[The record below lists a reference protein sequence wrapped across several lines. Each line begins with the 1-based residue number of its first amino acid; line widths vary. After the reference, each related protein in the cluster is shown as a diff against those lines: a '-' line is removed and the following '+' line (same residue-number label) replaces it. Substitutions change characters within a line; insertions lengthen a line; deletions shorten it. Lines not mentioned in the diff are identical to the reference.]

1 MSYKHIV
8 VIVIVSGTIFLVL
21 IFNTISEVMAVILG
35 AVAIA
40 ILVAGLVIERAYH
53 RPDRF
58 VEQLGEADILN
69 RMWFPLQDELTD
81 VVRTGGRVT
90 ESSSA
95 WTTAPGLSKR
105 ETPGTFFREME
116 QYVRRR
122 ELVASFAASDLATED
137 SRQQLEAGQQ
147 SLLFMAE
154 ELHKEVNKAIE
165 AIPGASAVRRTRSAR
180 PRPSY
185 QRPQATATGPSAPSR
200 AGTRQPTPVS
210 RSAQAQT
217 ATPARTIQ
225 ERPAPARPA
234 PAPMRIADATRTPD
248 RTSPTPI
255 RWEPEPPPAPSVP
268 PPPSRPAP
276 TPPKVTYTPMPAEPD
291 IAPPAPREPE
301 PQPTPSVP
309 PAPSPVTASVP
320 EPVVATPAP
329 SEPEPVAQPSSPP
342 GDLRLD
348 AASVCEELFDPNRMS
363 YETNRLFDD
372 RYKDA
377 TVRWK
382 GTARRASEYSYDF
395 DFGDG
400 GGTKVELDVYE
411 VKQQYGSRTV
421 RAFVQLPVEDA
432 DDIGARI
439 GEDVLFEGRLI
450 SCEGSA
456 RRLYVADARMVD

>member
-1 MSYKHIV
+1 MSYKHII

-95 WTTAPGLSKR
+95 WTAAPRLSKK
-105 ETPGTFFREME
+105 ETPTSFFREME

-147 SLLFMAE
+147 SLLFMAQ

-185 QRPQATATGPSAPSR
+185 QRPQATATRPSPASS
-200 AGTRQPTPVS
+200 AETRQSTPVS
-210 RSAQAQT
+210 RSAQART
-217 ATPARTIQ
+217 ATPARTIR
-225 ERPAPARPA
+225 ER
-234 PAPMRIADATRTPD
+234 PAPMRIADTPM
-248 RTSPTPI
+248 TSERAVPTPV
-255 RWEPEPPPAPSVP
+255 RWEPEPPTAPSAP
-268 PPPSRPAP
+268 RPPSRPAP
-276 TPPKVTYTPMPAEPD
+276 TPLRITDAPKPPEPTVT
-291 IAPPAPREPE
+291 PPAPRESE
-301 PQPTPSVP
+301 PTPVPSVP
-309 PAPSPVTASVP
+309 PAPSPVTASLPESVAAVPAPSVP
-320 EPVVATPAP
+320 EPAATP
-329 SEPEPVAQPSSPP
+329 SEVQ
-342 GDLRLD
+342 LD
-348 AASVCEELFDPNRMS
+348 VASVCEDLFDPNRMS

-382 GTARRASEYSYDF
+382 GTARRANPYSYDF
-395 DFGDG
+395 TFGDG
-400 GGTKVELDVYE
+400 GGTKAEFDVYE
-411 VKQQYGSRTV
+411 VKEQYGSRTV

-439 GEDVLFEGRLI
+439 GEDVHFEGRLI

>member
-40 ILVAGLVIERAYH
+40 ILVAGLVIERAFH

-69 RMWFPLQDELTD
+69 RMWFPLQEELTD

-90 ESSSA
+90 EAPSA

-105 ETPGTFFREME
+105 ETPRTFFTGMQR
-116 QYVRRR
+116 YVRQR
-122 ELVASFAASDLATED
+122 ELVASLATSDLATEE
-137 SRQQLEAGQQ
+137 SRQQLAAEQQ
-147 SLLFMAE
+147 GLLSRAQ
-154 ELHKEVNKAIE
+154 ELHKEVMKAIE

-185 QRPQATATGPSAPSR
+185 QRPQATATRPSPASR
-200 AGTRQPTPVS
+200 AGTRQPTSVS

-217 ATPARTIQ
+217 ATSARTIR
-225 ERPAPARPA
+225 ER
-234 PAPMRIADATRTPD
+234 PAPMRIADTPM
-248 RTSPTPI
+248 TSERAVPTPV
-255 RWEPEPPPAPSVP
+255 RWEPEPPTAPSAP
-268 PPPSRPAP
+268 RPPSRPVP
-276 TPPKVTYTPMPAEPD
+276 TPLSIKDTHMPAEPD
-291 IAPPAPREPE
+291 IAAPAPREPE

-320 EPVVATPAP
+320 ESVAAVPAP
-329 SEPEPVAQPSSPP
+329 SVAEPAATPSEVQ
-342 GDLRLD
+342 LNV
-348 AASVCEELFDPNRMS
+348 ASVCEDLFDPNRMS

-382 GTARRASEYSYDF
+382 GTARRANPYSYDF
-395 DFGDG
+395 TFGDG
-400 GGTKVELDVYE
+400 GGTKAEFDVYE
-411 VKQQYGSRTV
+411 VNQQYGSRTV

>member
-1 MSYKHIV
+1 MNPKHIL
-8 VIVIVSGTIFLVL
+8 VIAIVSGIIFVVVVY
-21 IFNTISEVMAVILG
+21 NTISEEMAVIL
-35 AVAIA
+35 AFLATVI
-40 ILVAGLVIERAYH
+40 IVAGLVIERAYH

-69 RMWFPLQDELTD
+69 RMWFPLQEELTD

-90 ESSSA
+90 EASSA
-95 WTTAPGLSKR
+95 WATAPRLSKR
-105 ETPGTFFREME
+105 ETPRTFFSGMQRYLRQRE
-116 QYVRRR
+116 R
-122 ELVASFAASDLATED
+122 VASFAASDLTTED
-137 SRQQLEAGQQ
+137 SRQQLEAEQQ
-147 SLLFMAE
+147 GLLFMAE

-185 QRPQATATGPSAPSR
+185 QRPQATATRPSPASR
-200 AGTRQPTPVS
+200 AGTRQSAQVP
-210 RSAQAQT
+210 RSAQSKP
-217 ATPARTIQ
+217 ATARTIR

-234 PAPMRIADATRTPD
+234 PAPMRIADTARTPD

-255 RWEPEPPPAPSVP
+255 RWEPEPPKAPSVP

-276 TPPKVTYTPMPAEPD
+276 TPPKVTYTPMPSPPAVVT
-291 IAPPAPREPE
+291 PAPREPE

-309 PAPSPVTASVP
+309 PAPSPVTASAP
-320 EPVVATPAP
+320 EPVVAAPAP
-329 SEPEPVAQPSSPP
+329 SESEPVAQPSEPP

-348 AASVCEELFDPNRMS
+348 VASVCEELFDPNRMS

-372 RYKDA
+372 WYKDA

-395 DFGDG
+395 NFGDE
-400 GGTKVELDVYE
+400 GGTKAELDVYE

-421 RAFVQLPVEDA
+421 RAFVQLPVEAA
-432 DDIGARI
+432 DEIGARI
-439 GEDVLFEGRLI
+439 GEDVQFEGRLI

>member
-8 VIVIVSGTIFLVL
+8 VIATVSGIVFVVVVY
-21 IFNTISEVMAVILG
+21 NTISEEMAVIL
-35 AVAIA
+35 AFLATVI
-40 ILVAGLVIERAYH
+40 IVAGLVIERAYH

-69 RMWFPLQDELTD
+69 RMWFPLQEELTD

-90 ESSSA
+90 EAPSA
-95 WTTAPGLSKR
+95 WMTAPRLSKK
-105 ETPGTFFREME
+105 ETPTSFFREME

-122 ELVASFAASDLATED
+122 ELVALLAASDLSTED

-147 SLLFMAE
+147 SLLFMAQ

-180 PRPSY
+180 PRPSA
-185 QRPQATATGPSAPSR
+185 QRPQVTATTPGAPSR
-200 AGTRQPTPVS
+200 AGTRQSTPVS
-210 RSAQAQT
+210 RSAQVQT
-217 ATPARTIQ
+217 ATPARTLQ

-234 PAPMRIADATRTPD
+234 PVPMRIVDTPM
-248 RTSPTPI
+248 TSERAVPTPV
-255 RWEPEPPPAPSVP
+255 RWEPEPPTAPSAP
-268 PPPSRPAP
+268 RPPSRPVP
-276 TPPKVTYTPMPAEPD
+276 TPLSIKDTHMPAEPD
-291 IAPPAPREPE
+291 IAAPAPREPE

-320 EPVVATPAP
+320 ESVATVPAP
-329 SEPEPVAQPSSPP
+329 SVPEPAATPSEVQ
-342 GDLRLD
+342 LD
-348 AASVCEELFDPNRMS
+348 VASVCEALFDPNRMS
-363 YETNRLFDD
+363 YETNRLFDN

-382 GTARRASEYSYDF
+382 GTARRANPYSYDF
-395 DFGDG
+395 TFGDG
-400 GGTKVELDVYE
+400 GGTKAELDVYE

>member
-1 MSYKHIV
+1 MV
-8 VIVIVSGTIFLVL
+8 VY
-21 IFNTISEVMAVILG
+21 NTISEELAVIL
-35 AVAIA
+35 AFVAIA

-95 WTTAPGLSKR
+95 WTAAPRLSKK
-105 ETPGTFFREME
+105 ETPTSFFREME

-147 SLLFMAE
+147 SLLFMAQ

-185 QRPQATATGPSAPSR
+185 QRPQATATRPSPASS
-200 AGTRQPTPVS
+200 AETRQSTPVS

-217 ATPARTIQ
+217 ATPARTIR
-225 ERPAPARPA
+225 ERPAPTRPA
-234 PAPMRIADATRTPD
+234 PAPMRIADTAMMSERAV
-248 RTSPTPI
+248 PTPV
-255 RWEPEPPPAPSVP
+255 RWEPEPPTAPSAP
-268 PPPSRPAP
+268 RPPSRPAP
-276 TPPKVTYTPMPAEPD
+276 TPLSIKDTHMPAEPD
-291 IAPPAPREPE
+291 IAAPAPREPE

-320 EPVVATPAP
+320 EPVAAVPAP
-329 SEPEPVAQPSSPP
+329 SVPEPAATPSEVQ
-342 GDLRLD
+342 LD
-348 AASVCEELFDPNRMS
+348 VASVCEDLFDPNRMS

-382 GTARRASEYSYDF
+382 GTARRANPYSYDF
-395 DFGDG
+395 TFGDG
-400 GGTKVELDVYE
+400 GGTKAEFDVYE
-411 VKQQYGSRTV
+411 VKEQYGSRAV
-421 RAFVQLPVEDA
+421 RAFVQLPIEDA

>member
-40 ILVAGLVIERAYH
+40 ILVAGVIERAYH

-69 RMWFPLQDELTD
+69 RMWFPLQEELTD

-90 ESSSA
+90 EAPSA
-95 WTTAPGLSKR
+95 RTAAPGLSKR

-147 SLLFMAE
+147 SLLFMAQ

-185 QRPQATATGPSAPSR
+185 QRPQATATRPSPASR

-217 ATPARTIQ
+217 ATSARTIR
-225 ERPAPARPA
+225 ERPAPSRPA
-234 PAPMRIADATRTPD
+234 PAPMRIADATRTSE
-248 RTSPTPI
+248 RAVPTPV
-255 RWEPEPPPAPSVP
+255 RWEPFVL
-268 PPPSRPAP
+268 RP
-276 TPPKVTYTPMPAEPD
+276 
-291 IAPPAPREPE
+291 
-301 PQPTPSVP
+301 
-309 PAPSPVTASVP
+309 
-320 EPVVATPAP
+320 
-329 SEPEPVAQPSSPP
+329 
-342 GDLRLD
+342 GLRLH
-348 AASVCEELFDPNRMS
+348 R
-363 YETNRLFDD
+363 
-372 RYKDA
+372 
-377 TVRWK
+377 
-382 GTARRASEYSYDF
+382 
-395 DFGDG
+395 
-400 GGTKVELDVYE
+400 
-411 VKQQYGSRTV
+411 
-421 RAFVQLPVEDA
+421 
-432 DDIGARI
+432 
-439 GEDVLFEGRLI
+439 
-450 SCEGSA
+450 
-456 RRLYVADARMVD
+456 

>member
-1 MSYKHIV
+1 MSPKHIS
-8 VIVIVSGTIFLVL
+8 VIAIVSGIIFVVVVY
-21 IFNTISEVMAVILG
+21 NTISEELAVIL
-35 AVAIA
+35 AFVTTVI
-40 ILVAGLVIERAYH
+40 IVAGLVLVRAFNK
-53 RPDRF
+53 PDSF

-69 RMWFPLQDELTD
+69 RMWFPLQEELTD
-81 VVRTGGRVT
+81 VVRTGGSVT
-90 ESSSA
+90 EVTSA
-95 WTTAPGLSKR
+95 WTTAPRLSKK
-105 ETPGTFFREME
+105 ETPTSFFREME
-116 QYVRRR
+116 QYVRQR
-122 ELVASFAASDLATED
+122 ELVASLATSDLATED

-147 SLLFMAE
+147 SLLFMAQ
-154 ELHKEVNKAIE
+154 ELHKEVKKAIE

-185 QRPQATATGPSAPSR
+185 QRPQATATRPSPASS
-200 AGTRQPTPVS
+200 AGTRQSTPVS

-217 ATPARTIQ
+217 ATSARTIR
-225 ERPAPARPA
+225 ERPAPSRPA
-234 PAPMRIADATRTPD
+234 PAPMRIADTPMMSE
-248 RTSPTPI
+248 RAVPTPT
-255 RWEPEPPPAPSVP
+255 RREPEPPKAPSAP

-276 TPPKVTYTPMPAEPD
+276 TPPKVTYTPMPSPPAF
-291 IAPPAPREPE
+291 AAPAPREPE

-320 EPVVATPAP
+320 EPVAATPAP
-329 SEPEPVAQPSSPP
+329 SEPEPVAQPSEPP

-348 AASVCEELFDPNRMS
+348 VASVCEDLFDPNRMS

-372 RYKDA
+372 RYKDV

-382 GTARRASEYSYDF
+382 GTARRANPYSYDF
-395 DFGDG
+395 TFGDG
-400 GGTKVELDVYE
+400 GGTKAEFDVYE
-411 VKQQYGSRTV
+411 VKEQYGSRTV

-439 GEDVLFEGRLI
+439 GEDVHFEGRLI

>member
-8 VIVIVSGTIFLVL
+8 VIATVSGIVFVVVVY
-21 IFNTISEVMAVILG
+21 NTISEEMAVIL
-35 AVAIA
+35 AFLATVI
-40 ILVAGLVIERAYH
+40 IVAGLVIERAYH

-69 RMWFPLQDELTD
+69 RMWFPLQEELTD

-90 ESSSA
+90 EAPSA
-95 WTTAPGLSKR
+95 WMTAPRLSKK
-105 ETPGTFFREME
+105 ETPTSFFREME

-122 ELVASFAASDLATED
+122 ELVASLAAGDLTTED
-137 SRQQLEAGQQ
+137 SRQQLEAEQQ
-147 SLLFMAE
+147 GLLFMAQ

-180 PRPSY
+180 PRPSA
-185 QRPQATATGPSAPSR
+185 QRPQVTATTPGAPSS
-200 AGTRQPTPVS
+200 AETRQSTPVS
-210 RSAQAQT
+210 RSAQVQT
-217 ATPARTIQ
+217 ATPARTIR
-225 ERPAPARPA
+225 ERPAPSRPA
-234 PAPMRIADATRTPD
+234 PATTRRTVDTPM
-248 RTSPTPI
+248 TSERAVPTPV
-255 RWEPEPPPAPSVP
+255 RWEPEPPTAPSAP
-268 PPPSRPAP
+268 RPPSRPVP
-276 TPPKVTYTPMPAEPD
+276 TPLSIKDTHMPAEPD
-291 IAPPAPREPE
+291 IAAPAPREPE

-320 EPVVATPAP
+320 ESVAAVPAP
-329 SEPEPVAQPSSPP
+329 SVPEPAATPSEVQ
-342 GDLRLD
+342 LD
-348 AASVCEELFDPNRMS
+348 VASVCEELFDPNRMS

-382 GTARRASEYSYDF
+382 GTARRANPYSYDF
-395 DFGDG
+395 TFGDG
-400 GGTKVELDVYE
+400 GGTKAELDVYE

>member
-1 MSYKHIV
+1 MSPKHIS
-8 VIVIVSGTIFLVL
+8 VIAIVSGIIFVVVVY
-21 IFNTISEVMAVILG
+21 NTISEELAVIL
-35 AVAIA
+35 AFVTTVI
-40 ILVAGLVIERAYH
+40 IVAGLVLVRAFNK
-53 RPDRF
+53 PDSF

-90 ESSSA
+90 EASSA
-95 WTTAPGLSKR
+95 WTAAPRLSKK
-105 ETPGTFFREME
+105 ETPTSFFREME

-185 QRPQATATGPSAPSR
+185 QRPQATATRPSPASR
-200 AGTRQPTPVS
+200 AGTRQSTPVS

-217 ATPARTIQ
+217 ATSARTIR
-225 ERPAPARPA
+225 ERPAPTRPA
-234 PAPMRIADATRTPD
+234 PAPMRIADTPMMSE
-248 RTSPTPI
+248 RAVPTPT
-255 RWEPEPPPAPSVP
+255 RREPEPAPAPSVP
-268 PPPSRPAP
+268 RPPSRPAP
-276 TPPKVTYTPMPAEPD
+276 TPPKVTYTPMPS
-291 IAPPAPREPE
+291 PPA
-301 PQPTPSVP
+301 VAA
-309 PAPSPVTASVP
+309 PAPSV
-320 EPVVATPAP
+320 
-329 SEPEPVAQPSSPP
+329 PEPVAQPSEVQ
-342 GDLRLD
+342 LD
-348 AASVCEELFDPNRMS
+348 VASVCEDLFDPNRMS

-382 GTARRASEYSYDF
+382 GTARRANPYSYDF
-395 DFGDG
+395 TFGDG
-400 GGTKVELDVYE
+400 GGTKAEFDVYE
-411 VKQQYGSRTV
+411 VKEQYGSRAV
-421 RAFVQLPVEDA
+421 RAFVQLPIEAAA
-432 DDIGARI
+432 DLGARI

>member
-1 MSYKHIV
+1 MSPKHIS
-8 VIVIVSGTIFLVL
+8 VIAIVSGIIFVVVVY
-21 IFNTISEVMAVILG
+21 NTISEELAVIL
-35 AVAIA
+35 AFLATVI
-40 ILVAGLVIERAYH
+40 IVAGLVIERAYH

-69 RMWFPLQDELTD
+69 RMWFPLQEELTD

-90 ESSSA
+90 EASSA
-95 WTTAPGLSKR
+95 WATAPRLSKR
-105 ETPGTFFREME
+105 ETPRTFFSGMQRYLRQRE
-116 QYVRRR
+116 R
-122 ELVASFAASDLATED
+122 VASFAASDLTTED
-137 SRQQLEAGQQ
+137 GRQQLEAEQQ
-147 SLLFMAE
+147 GLLFMAQ

-185 QRPQATATGPSAPSR
+185 QRPQATATRPSPASR

-217 ATPARTIQ
+217 ATSARTIR
-225 ERPAPARPA
+225 ERPAPSRPA
-234 PAPMRIADATRTPD
+234 PAPMRIADATRTSE
-248 RTSPTPI
+248 RAVPTPI
-255 RWEPEPPPAPSVP
+255 RWEPEPPKAPSAP
-268 PPPSRPAP
+268 RPPSRPAP
-276 TPPKVTYTPMPAEPD
+276 TPLSIKDTHMPAEPD
-291 IAPPAPREPE
+291 IAAPAPREPE

-320 EPVVATPAP
+320 EPVVAVPAP
-329 SEPEPVAQPSSPP
+329 SVAEPAATPSEVQ
-342 GDLRLD
+342 LD
-348 AASVCEELFDPNRMS
+348 VASVCEDLFDPNRMS
-363 YETNRLFDD
+363 YETNRLFED

-382 GTARRASEYSYDF
+382 GTARRANPYSYDF
-395 DFGDG
+395 TFGDG
-400 GGTKVELDVYE
+400 GGTKAEFDVYE
-411 VKQQYGSRTV
+411 VNQQYGSRTV

-456 RRLYVADARMVD
+456 RRLYVADARMVG

>member
-1 MSYKHIV
+1 MSPKHIL
-8 VIVIVSGTIFLVL
+8 VIATVSGIIFVVLVY
-21 IFNTISEVMAVILG
+21 NTISEELAVIL
-35 AVAIA
+35 AFLATVI
-40 ILVAGLVIERAYH
+40 IVAGLVIERAYH

-95 WTTAPGLSKR
+95 WATAPRLSKK

-122 ELVASFAASDLATED
+122 ELVASLAASDLATED
-137 SRQQLEAGQQ
+137 GRQQLEAEQQ
-147 SLLFMAE
+147 GLLFMAE

-180 PRPSY
+180 QRPSY
-185 QRPQATATGPSAPSR
+185 RRPQATATRPSPASR
-200 AGTRQPTPVS
+200 AGTRQSTPVS

-217 ATPARTIQ
+217 ATPARTIR

-234 PAPMRIADATRTPD
+234 PAPMRSADTARTPD

-268 PPPSRPAP
+268 RPPSRPAP
-276 TPPKVTYTPMPAEPD
+276 TPLRITDTPKPPEPTVT
-291 IAPPAPREPE
+291 PPAPREPE
-301 PQPTPSVP
+301 PPPAPSVP
-309 PAPSPVTASVP
+309 PAPSPVAASAP

-329 SEPEPVAQPSSPP
+329 SVPEPNARPSRPSS
-342 GDLRLD
+342 DLRLD
-348 AASVCEELFDPNRMS
+348 VASVCEELFDPNRMS

-395 DFGDG
+395 NFGDG
-400 GGTKVELDVYE
+400 GGTKAELDVYK

-421 RAFVQLPVEDA
+421 RAFVQLPFEDA

-439 GEDVLFEGRLI
+439 GEDVQFEGRLI